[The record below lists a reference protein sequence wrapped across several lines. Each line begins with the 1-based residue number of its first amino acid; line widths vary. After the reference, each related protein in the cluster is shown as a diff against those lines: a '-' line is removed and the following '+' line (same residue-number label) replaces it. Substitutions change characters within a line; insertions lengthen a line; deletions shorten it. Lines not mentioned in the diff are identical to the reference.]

1 MIGIWHF
8 GKFQALALHL
18 WTCSPPAVLG
28 ARVTQQA
35 DLDRFG
41 IQVKQVLKS
50 PTNSTSAASVKR
62 VRLIGY
68 ACWCH
73 RVQINSTYVFT
84 GILSGGEE
92 NVLQVDLKLN
102 PFWDLD
108 DSAPQQNCF

>member
-1 MIGIWHF
+1 MIF
-8 GKFQALALHL
+8 GKFRDLARHL
-18 WTCSPPAVLG
+18 WTCSPFAVLR
-28 ARVTQQA
+28 AQVTQQA

-50 PTNSTSAASVKR
+50 PTNSTSAVSVKC

-73 RVQINSTYVFT
+73 RVQINNTYIFT
-84 GILSGGEE
+84 GTLSGGEE
-92 NVLQVDLKLN
+92 HVLQVDLRTN
-102 PFWDLD
+102 PFWDVD